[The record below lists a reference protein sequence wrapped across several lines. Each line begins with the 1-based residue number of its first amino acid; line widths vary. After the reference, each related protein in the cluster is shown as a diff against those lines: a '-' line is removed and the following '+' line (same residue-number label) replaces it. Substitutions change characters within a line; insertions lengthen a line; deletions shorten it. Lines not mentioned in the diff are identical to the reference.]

1 MSSAS
6 IQSHDSVFK
15 RVLWLYGLHTL
26 LSNTFLL
33 IGYYLLPEGVFRGT
47 LLTSVGEV
55 AARPEGFWAQFGL
68 TLLFNLGL
76 VAVMGVAANLQQVK
90 GFPVGYVI
98 PVVLGIVSGLIT
110 GTNSYVAD
118 DLSRYSARDGIAL
131 GLSIGGAEMLAY
143 VLIIASTV
151 KLGVYQYR
159 SLVDW
164 KPVKAM
170 SLRDVRLTRQEV
182 MCLTVGL
189 LLLVLAAYR
198 ETVMAMS
205 L

>member
-1 MSSAS
+1 
-6 IQSHDSVFK
+6 
-15 RVLWLYGLHTL
+15 
-26 LSNTFLL
+26 
-33 IGYYLLPEGVFRGT
+33 
-47 LLTSVGEV
+47 
-55 AARPEGFWAQFGL
+55 
-68 TLLFNLGL
+68 
-76 VAVMGVAANLQQVK
+76 
-90 GFPVGYVI
+90 
-98 PVVLGIVSGLIT
+98 
-110 GTNSYVAD
+110 
-118 DLSRYSARDGIAL
+118 RYSARDGIAL
-131 GLSIGGAEMLAY
+131 GLSIGGAEMLVY